1 MEAHDSFQRTRHDV
15 RATPPD
21 EIENLSKKLEC
32 SESIKI
38 KYQNIFKISEY
49 DQKMNT

>member
-1 MEAHDSFQRTRHDV
+1 MEAHDSFQHTRHDV
-15 RATPPD
+15 RATPAD

-38 KYQNIFKISEY
+38 KYQNIFKVSEF